1 MHLYLTAE
9 TMTYLDNSFIEMTD
23 LLKELCLI
31 PAPSH
36 KEAQDVPES
45 PDC

>member
-1 MHLYLTAE
+1 MMDNELNGYIAE
-9 TMTYLDNSFIEMTD
+9 HTEEMYG

-36 KEAQDVPES
+36 MEHKRAEY
-45 PDC
+45 C